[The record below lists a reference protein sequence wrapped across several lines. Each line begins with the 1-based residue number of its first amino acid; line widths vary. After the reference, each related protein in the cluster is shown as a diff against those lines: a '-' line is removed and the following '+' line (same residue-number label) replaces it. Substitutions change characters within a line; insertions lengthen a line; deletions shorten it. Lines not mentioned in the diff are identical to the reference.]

1 MTTQPGSKRKRK
13 VMKEFAL
20 AVNDELDDQER
31 EDRILS
37 RIREREND
45 IIALVDKGN
54 ARAAAEAA
62 IRAEVEVEIDRGV
75 PVEFKIGTR
84 VLKAY
89 KPNETQLIFLLASL
103 GRGQSKTSRMA
114 SIVNVMLESLDGD
127 DKDWFEERL
136 LTSDQSMRIHPKT
149 IEGVFEYLTS
159 AWFREDVSSDGAPV
173 SIGG

>member
-1 MTTQPGSKRKRK
+1 
-13 VMKEFAL
+13 MKEFAL
-20 AVNDELDDQER
+20 AVEDEIIEQER
-31 EDRILS
+31 EDKIAALLK
-37 RIREREND
+37 EREAD
-45 IIALVDKGN
+45 ITALVEKGVS
-54 ARAAAEAA
+54 RVAAEVS
-62 IRAEVEVEIDRGV
+62 IRAEIEVEVDRGK

-136 LTSDQSMRIHPKT
+136 LTSVAQDRIHPKT

-159 AWFREDVSSDGAPV
+159 AWFREDVSEDGAAVPDR
-173 SIGG
+173 G